1 MALTNSKHER
11 FCLSWHETG
20 NKSEAYR
27 LSHPNSLKWK
37 DETVHNKAYALS
49 KRGEV
54 LARYNELQEDALKSH
69 GITIKSLLD
78 ELDVA
83 RKAALEA
90 ETPQSSAAISATM
103 NKAKLVGL
111 DKHIEN
117 TVNVNIRSTLDDF
130 YANDD

>member
-1 MALTNSKHER
+1 MALSNQKHEK
-11 FCLSWHETG
+11 FCLVWHEVG

-27 LSHPNSLKWK
+27 ESHPSSLNWK

-54 LARYNELQEDALKSH
+54 LARFKELQELSLKSH
-69 GITIKSLLD
+69 GITIKSLID
-78 ELDVA
+78 ELDEA
-83 RKAALEA
+83 RQIALEA
-90 ETPQSSAAISATM
+90 ETPQSSAAITATM

-117 TVNVNIRSTLDDF
+117 AITVNVRSTLEDF
-130 YANDD
+130 YATDA